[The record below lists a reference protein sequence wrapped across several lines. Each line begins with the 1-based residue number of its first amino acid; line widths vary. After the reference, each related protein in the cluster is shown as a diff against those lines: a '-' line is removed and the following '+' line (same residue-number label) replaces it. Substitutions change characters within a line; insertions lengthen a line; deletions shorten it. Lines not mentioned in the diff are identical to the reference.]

1 MLNGYYYERL
11 IFLLQSD
18 AYIPHILH
26 YMLAD
31 LIGIVN
37 IHLLQSIQLQTK
49 YLSNNL
55 NWILMSLVLNLKN
68 VMHWLCYFFD
78 LSQI

>member
-55 NWILMSLVLNLKN
+55 N
-68 VMHWLCYFFD
+68 
-78 LSQI
+78 